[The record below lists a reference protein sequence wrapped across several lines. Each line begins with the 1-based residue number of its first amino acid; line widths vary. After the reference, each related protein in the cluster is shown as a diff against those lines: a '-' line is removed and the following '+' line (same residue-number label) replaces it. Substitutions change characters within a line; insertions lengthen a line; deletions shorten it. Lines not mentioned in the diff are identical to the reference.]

1 MTAALPRAMM
11 YLAARGFGESR
22 REWALA
28 MEAEF
33 AAALEDGKPF
43 SFAAGCLMAAWRGMP
58 ATEEGRFVLV
68 NYALALGL
76 LIPMAALQCMCA
88 AGFPDLF
95 TGPAGL
101 YDMLAADNTQGPY
114 WISAHVAA
122 APSLL
127 TLWSLLGVAH
137 IRLAWAQVEC
147 DWPRVMSM
155 GSLMAAAT
163 VTLAVFM
170 GVLLLDAKPVFL
182 EAIALVTELTTIL
195 CIARWHGR
203 LFPSAPASKRGWQF

>member
-11 YLAARGFGESR
+11 HLAARCFGDSR

-33 AAALEDGKPF
+33 TAALDDGKPF
-43 SFAAGCLMAAWRGMP
+43 SFAAGCLIAAWREMP

-68 NYALALGL
+68 SHALALGL
-76 LIPMAALQCMCA
+76 LIPMATMQCLCA

-101 YDMLAADNTQGPY
+101 YGLLTAGNALGPY
-114 WISAHVAA
+114 FISAHMAA

-127 TLWSLLGVAH
+127 VLWLLLGVAH
-137 IRLAWAQVEC
+137 LRLAWALVEC
-147 DWPRVMSM
+147 DWPRVVSM
-155 GSLMAAAT
+155 GAFMAAVTA
-163 VTLAVFM
+163 TLAVFM
-170 GVLLLDAKPVFL
+170 AVLLLDATPAFL
-182 EAIALVTELTTIL
+182 ETIALIIELTTIL
-195 CIARWHGR
+195 SVARWHGR
-203 LFPSAPASKRGWQF
+203 LFPSAPASKPSWQF